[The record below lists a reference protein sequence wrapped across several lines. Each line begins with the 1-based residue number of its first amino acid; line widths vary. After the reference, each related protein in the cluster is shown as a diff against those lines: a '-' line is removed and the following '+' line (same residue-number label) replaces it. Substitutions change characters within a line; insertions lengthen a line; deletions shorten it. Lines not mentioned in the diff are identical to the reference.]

1 MTQTATRESHASSSD
16 EDDCGTDVDGVVVV
30 DDDDD
35 VDAWAAGARVDE
47 GGVREGWE
55 TPVR

>member
-16 EDDCGTDVDGVVVV
+16 EDDCRTDVDGVVVIV
-30 DDDDD
+30 DF
-35 VDAWAAGARVDE
+35 VDAGAAGARVDE

>member
-16 EDDCGTDVDGVVVV
+16 EDDCGTDVDGGVV
-30 DDDDD
+30 DVD